1 MAQIT
6 LKGMPVSTSG
16 DLPEVGEQ
24 APAFTLTRTDL
35 SDASLA
41 DFEGQRVVLNIFPSI
56 DTSTCA
62 TSVKTFNTRASE
74 VPNTAILCISADLPF
89 AQKRFCGAEG
99 LEAVV
104 PMSTFRHLDFGPSYG
119 VTIMNGGLR
128 GLLARAVLV
137 LDEDGTVI
145 HRELVSEIANGPD
158 YDAALEALK
167 MRHSASLEGDQ
178 GSHE

>member
-6 LKGMPVSTSG
+6 LKGMPVTTSG
-16 DLPEVGEQ
+16 ELPEVGEQ
-24 APAFTLTRTDL
+24 APPFTLTKTDL
-35 SDASLA
+35 TEASLE
-41 DFEGQRVVLNIFPSI
+41 DFEGMRVVLNIFPSL

-62 TSVKTFNTRASE
+62 MSVKTFNTRASE

-99 LEAVV
+99 LDAVV
-104 PMSTFRHLDFGPSYG
+104 SMSTFRHPEF
-119 VTIMNGGLR
+119 
-128 GLLARAVLV
+128 
-137 LDEDGTVI
+137 
-145 HRELVSEIANGPD
+145 GPD

-167 MRHSASLEGDQ
+167 ARHSAGLAGDQ